1 MIERAAPDVHRS
13 YACGDMLRRGRGG
26 ELVIVIGIGVETITC
41 LYANGQIAGRTLT
54 FKLESTDRYYDR
66 VYASCAS

>member
-1 MIERAAPDVHRS
+1 
-13 YACGDMLRRGRGG
+13 MLRWRLAD